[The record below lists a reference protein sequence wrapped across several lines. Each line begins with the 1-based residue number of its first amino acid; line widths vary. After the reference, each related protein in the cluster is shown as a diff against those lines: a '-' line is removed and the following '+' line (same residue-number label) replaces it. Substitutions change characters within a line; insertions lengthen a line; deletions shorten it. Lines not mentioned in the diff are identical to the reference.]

1 MQRVLL
7 DIEPDIAINMI
18 VNNFGLEEGQAFKE
32 YKSWREN
39 FLNQYSRK
47 PLLPPRTSKKV
58 TLDKKKVLD
67 MYFKKKM
74 STEAIGREFKV
85 SGITVRKYIRE
96 WGYELENRRKTHGK
110 SSRI

>member
-1 MQRVLL
+1 MDL
-7 DIEPDIAINMI
+7 DPVIA
-18 VNNFGLEEGQAFKE
+18 VNIIQCKLGLEEGQAFKE

-39 FLNQYSRK
+39 FMNQYSRK
-47 PLLPPRTSKKV
+47 PLIPERSSKKV
-58 TLDKKKVLD
+58 TLDKKKVLN

-85 SGITVRKYIRE
+85 SGLTVRKYIRE

-110 SSRI
+110 TGRA

>member
-1 MQRVLL
+1 MDLDPAIAVNIMQCKL
-7 DIEPDIAINMI
+7 
-18 VNNFGLEEGQAFKE
+18 GLEEEKASHE
-32 YKSWREN
+32 YKKWREN

-47 PLLPPRTSKKV
+47 PLLPERSSKKV

-96 WGYELENRRKTHGK
+96 WGYELENRRK
-110 SSRI
+110 SQ